1 MGQLTFYFD
10 RNFGK
15 RFPQALFSLRAPV
28 VIEWHNRQRFKDSMP
43 DDEWLAVVG
52 AKGWIVFSHDRKFHT
67 EATETAAVIQ
77 HGVGCFYLPA
87 ANGSPWRK
95 ASALF
100 RSFERIKLLAET
112 TPRPFIFDVRSTGR
126 IITVRIPRVG

>member
-1 MGQLTFYFD
+1 MGELTFYFD

-28 VIEWHNRQRFKDSMP
+28 GIEWHNRQRFRDDMP
-43 DDEWLAVVG
+43 DDEWLRVVG
-52 AKGWIVFSHDRKFHT
+52 DRGWIVFSHDRKFHT

-77 HGVGCFYLPA
+77 HSVGCFYLPA

-100 RSFERIKLLAET
+100 RSFEKIRHLAVT
-112 TPRPFIFDVRSTGR
+112 TQRPFIFDLKANGRLVR
-126 IITVRIPRVG
+126 VVLK